1 MNFVVKFIFCREHRI
16 IRRMTAWALL
26 MAVSTGGVVSCVSS
40 RGFEG
45 ENIKDR
51 TVRQTE
57 VVGDWKGEGG
67 ARLVLNAKGH
77 RFIGEGLDM
86 EAQEGKGVSISDAGL
101 VSGKGEW
108 GFGLYESGYQV
119 TLYFDHGGA
128 LTLDV
133 QEGESGIQLSG
144 WMKDMDQFILH
155 REKSS

>member
-1 MNFVVKFIFCREHRI
+1 MGAPDGGIYGWCCLVRVIAWLRGRKHQGSHRS
-16 IRRMTAWALL
+16 ADG
-26 MAVSTGGVVSCVSS
+26 SGGRLE
-40 RGFEG
+40 RG
-45 ENIKDR
+45 R
-51 TVRQTE
+51 
-57 VVGDWKGEGG
+57 G